1 MRKIIDIYPEAPN
14 TWVYR
19 DHPDDPMPD
28 GTPRRQFEPSVSVR
42 IEDEPL
48 WHECTDQQRRDWEAQ
63 HPDQEPE
70 PSDVPADPADPANEG
85 KEAEV

>member
-48 WHECTDQQRRDWEAQ
+48 WHECTDEEKQQWEAE
-63 HPDQEPE
+63 HPEQEPSEPE
-70 PSDVPADPADPANEG
+70 PEQASHSDEEG
-85 KEAEV
+85 GEV